1 MSKSKSLYRLK
12 NWSEYDAS
20 LKQRGSFTFWL
31 TPEVIPESAK
41 NWSEYDA
48 SLKQRGS
55 FTFWLTPEVIPEWL
69 NQKKTGPRGA
79 SNNYSDT
86 AIEFM
91 VTIQSWFSLAGRQTL
106 MFCGTYI

>member
-1 MSKSKSLYRLK
+1 MSKSKSLYRL
-12 NWSEYDAS
+12 
-20 LKQRGSFTFWL
+20 
-31 TPEVIPESAK
+31 K